1 MRKSSALLAFAAMFA
16 AASAL
21 AEPAPPLP
29 ATASGGQ
36 GTFITL
42 GTMGGP
48 VPAPDRSQPANALLY
63 SGHVYLVDAGDGT
76 VQQLSRAGI
85 MLPRV
90 TGVFLSHLHADHTG
104 GLSAVLALRN
114 QTNVRDRLTIY
125 GPPGTRELVAGMVAS
140 MQPAARVGYGIPGQ
154 PWMPPADTVT
164 VIETAGGET
173 LNIDGMKVTA
183 AQNSHYDFAAESI
196 ENRNYKSLSFRFDLP
211 GRSIVYTGDT
221 GPSRAVEELAK
232 GADLLISEMID
243 MGGTMANVA
252 RNSPNMPA
260 EARQRLEQH
269 LSTHHLTPDAV
280 GQLAAKAGVK
290 ALVITHFAAGTPD
303 PSRTEGYKAQI
314 RSHYRGPLTL
324 ANDLD
329 QF

>member
-1 MRKSSALLAFAAMFA
+1 MVRQAIGPMLAAILAAVPVA
-16 AASAL
+16 AHS
-21 AEPAPPLP
+21 APPQDD
-29 ATASGGQ
+29 A
-36 GTFITL
+36 FITL

-48 VPAPDRSQPANALLY
+48 VPAPERSQPANALLHV
-63 SGHVYLVDAGDGT
+63 GRVYLVDAGDGT
-76 VQQLSRAGI
+76 VQQLNRAGI

-114 QTNVRDRLTIY
+114 QTNVREKLTIY

-154 PWMPPADTVT
+154 PWMPPADTVN
-164 VIETAGGET
+164 VIEIAGGET
-173 LNIDGMKVTA
+173 LTIDGMKVTA

-196 ENRNYKSLSFRFDLP
+196 ENRNYKSLSLRFDLP

-221 GPSRAVEELAK
+221 GPSMAVEELAK
-232 GADLLISEMID
+232 GADLLVSEMID

-260 EARQRLEQH
+260 DARQRLVQH

-303 PSRTEGYKAQI
+303 PERTAGYQAQI
-314 RSHYRGPLTL
+314 RSYYRGPIML

-329 QF
+329 RF